1 MIVTN
6 SLMMGLAIFELVRSC
21 PIMNAVFEQ
30 ANQALLVS
38 FTVEL
43 LLQFR
48 YLGTNLFL
56 VWLASL

>member
-1 MIVTN
+1 MK
-6 SLMMGLAIFELVRSC
+6 GLAIFELVRSC